1 MSISAKVIT
10 LGLTAAQKKLHSI
23 ATQFAN
29 PQRAFKVAGNAVAN
43 KVKSHLRARNQEPN
57 KEGWAKSGF
66 WAQIRDSVQVL
77 DEGNGVIVQ
86 INDPRINLKY
96 YGGTVTPKRGKALA
110 IPLHEEYKGILPST
124 FPRDKFFFLPDKD
137 GNNVGILAEA
147 LGDNKIRAAYLL
159 RKSTTHQADPDAL
172 PPMADLMQEAVQA
185 MERFFMRELA
195 KQA

>member
-1 MSISAKVIT
+1 MIGGKVIT
-10 LGLTAAQKKLHSI
+10 LGITEVQKRMHKIAANFTEPK
-23 ATQFAN
+23 
-29 PQRAFKVAGNAVAN
+29 RAFKVAGNAVMN
-43 KVKSHLRARNQEPN
+43 KLKTHFRTRNQEPN

-66 WAQIRDSVQVL
+66 WAQIRDSVQML
-77 DEGNGVIVQ
+77 DDSSNGVIVQ
-86 INDPRINLKY
+86 INDPRFNLKY

-159 RKSTTHQADPDAL
+159 RKSTTHKPDPEAL
-172 PPMADLMQEAVQA
+172 PPMDELKKEALDA
-185 MERFFMRELA
+185 MERFFTREVM
-195 KQA
+195 KQ